1 MCSNYNKISVEI
13 NGTNIIPSDDRDTIL
28 CPPNT
33 INNDKLSPLICFK
46 NKNIKKIDKT
56 EAWPL
61 KWHLNYFNLD
71 KNSMFNGW

>member
-1 MCSNYNKISVEI
+1 MYSNDNKISVQM
-13 NGTNIIPSDDRDTIL
+13 NSNNNIIPSDRDTIL

-33 INNDKLSPLICFK
+33 IDNDKLSPLICFK

-71 KNSMFNGW
+71 KNSMFNG